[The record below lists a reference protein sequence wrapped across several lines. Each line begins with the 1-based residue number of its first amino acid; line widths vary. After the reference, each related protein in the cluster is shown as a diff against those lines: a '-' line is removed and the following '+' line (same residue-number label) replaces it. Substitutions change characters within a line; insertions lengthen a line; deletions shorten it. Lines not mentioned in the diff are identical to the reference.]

1 MTPQLDSGDIIAQCS
16 FNLEGLY
23 YNELYK
29 KIIKITPKL
38 VHKVLNFVN
47 STNALAS
54 PQKSVEATIFR
65 NDREIHRKLDF
76 NTMESQKLLNLV
88 RAGRSYLF
96 YNGLQIYIEQAVVVD
111 NNRHMLNN
119 IKPSPGTIV
128 DINEDGVVVITL
140 DQTFLI
146 IKKVRWR
153 IKSKKSSSWVK
164 KCNMNIGE
172 VLV

>member
-1 MTPQLDSGDIIAQCS
+1 
-16 FNLEGLY
+16 
-23 YNELYK
+23 
-29 KIIKITPKL
+29 
-38 VHKVLNFVN
+38 
-47 STNALAS
+47 
-54 PQKSVEATIFR
+54 
-65 NDREIHRKLDF
+65 
-76 NTMESQKLLNLV
+76 
-88 RAGRSYLF
+88 
-96 YNGLQIYIEQAVVVD
+96 
-111 NNRHMLNN
+111 MLNN